1 MKKVFL
7 SGGNGFI
14 GGYVAETL
22 LSRGITPMILDRRDP
37 NNGMPKLD
45 GTEYFYG
52 ETTNASAISEAVALC
67 DGVIHLAGVLGT
79 SETIDNP
86 LPAVDTNIYGG
97 LNVFQAI
104 RQYNKKA
111 VYISVGN
118 YWMHNS
124 YSITKT
130 TAEKFAWM
138 FNKEHGTEIAVVRA
152 LNAYGARQ
160 KHAPV
165 RKIIPNFVIPA
176 LKGGEITVYG
186 DGSQV
191 MDMVHVSDVAD
202 VLVRAL
208 LVEHG
213 QYVYTPLQDVDT
225 APKFDV
231 GTGRATT
238 VQEIAELVI
247 KMVGSGSIL
256 NVPMRAGEPEN
267 SIVIGDPETL
277 KPLYGG
283 EIPELISL
291 EEGLESTIEYYRNLV
306 ESGAL

>member
-1 MKKVFL
+1 MKKVL
-7 SGGNGFI
+7 ITGAVGFI
-14 GGYVAETL
+14 GGYVAENL
-22 LSRGITPMILDRRDP
+22 LSRGITPIVLDRRNP
-37 NNGMPKLD
+37 NNGMARIN
-45 GTEYFYG
+45 GAEYFYG
-52 ETTNASAISEAVALC
+52 ETTNAPAMSEAVALC

-104 RQYNKKA
+104 RQYKKKA

-176 LKGGEITVYG
+176 LKGEAITVYG

-213 QYVYTPLQDVDT
+213 QYVYTPLQDKDT
-225 APKFDV
+225 SPKFDV

-247 KMVGSGSIL
+247 EMVGSGSIV

-267 SIVIGDPETL
+267 SIVIGDPTTL
-277 KPLYGG
+277 KPLYEGKT
-283 EIPELISL
+283 PELISL
-291 EEGLESTIEYYRNLV
+291 EEGLVSTIEYYRERIN
-306 ESGAL
+306 EF

>member
-1 MKKVFL
+1 MKKVL
-7 SGGNGFI
+7 ISGAVGFI
-14 GGYVAETL
+14 GGYVAENL
-22 LSRGITPMILDRRDP
+22 LARGITPIILDRRNP

-45 GTEYFYG
+45 GAEYFYG
-52 ETTNASAISEAVALC
+52 ETTNASAISEAIALC

-104 RQYNKKA
+104 RQYKKKA

-176 LKGGEITVYG
+176 LKGEEITVYG
-186 DGSQV
+186 DGNQV

-213 QYVYTPLQDVDT
+213 QYVYTPLQDKDVS
-225 APKFDV
+225 PKFDI

-238 VQEIAELVI
+238 VQEIAEIVI
-247 KMVGSGSIL
+247 SMIGSGSIR

-267 SIVIGDPETL
+267 SIVIGDPTTL

-283 EIPELISL
+283 EVPELISL
-291 EEGLESTIEYYRNLV
+291 EDGLKSTIEYYREKINEL
-306 ESGAL
+306 